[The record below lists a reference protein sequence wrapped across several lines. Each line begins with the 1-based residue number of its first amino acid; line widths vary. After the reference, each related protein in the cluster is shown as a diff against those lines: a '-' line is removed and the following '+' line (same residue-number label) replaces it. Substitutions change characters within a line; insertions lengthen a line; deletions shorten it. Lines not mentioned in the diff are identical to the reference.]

1 MPKNPANAIGIVPVM
16 SLSDK
21 ASSTIV
27 FNQKE
32 CMCVHAHVCVCIM
45 KRLQSH
51 VRYIGQELDGAG
63 GPATFLFIS
72 HSIEHSHTLLRTGTV
87 SKAPVNPFV
96 SNLTAT
102 DGPNGVSVCVT
113 FLGLGVVVRSKEK
126 VVSIWN
132 WVNVKMNDRKLQKRK
147 PAGYSRSDSVNGMTL
162 PISPVKRLPSIA
174 IVSRRFMVSKRFST
188 LPSRRF

>member
-1 MPKNPANAIGIVPVM
+1 
-16 SLSDK
+16 
-21 ASSTIV
+21 
-27 FNQKE
+27 
-32 CMCVHAHVCVCIM
+32 M

-102 DGPNGVSVCVT
+102 DGPNGVGMCDI
-113 FLGLGVVVRSKEK
+113 FGIRGCRQKQREGCQYLELGQR
-126 VVSIWN
+126 
-132 WVNVKMNDRKLQKRK
+132 
-147 PAGYSRSDSVNGMTL
+147 
-162 PISPVKRLPSIA
+162 
-174 IVSRRFMVSKRFST
+174 
-188 LPSRRF
+188 